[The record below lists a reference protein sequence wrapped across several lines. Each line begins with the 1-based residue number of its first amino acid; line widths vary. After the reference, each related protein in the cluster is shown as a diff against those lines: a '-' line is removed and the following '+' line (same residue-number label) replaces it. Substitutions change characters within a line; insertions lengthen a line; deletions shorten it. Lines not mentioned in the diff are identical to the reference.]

1 MEGLWVRKS
10 FSTAGHT
17 VLVYDYLLTF
27 RDEFVYIWDAP
38 WTVVKILFL
47 LNRYGNLIGQTAIRL
62 EEAGLL
68 AHNSQVFCQR
78 FAIFTTCF
86 MFVSTES
93 IHILVLVRAWAIW
106 GTRKRVTNI
115 LAWSYV
121 GYVMMLLSGSAHSL
135 HANNIQYLLF
145 IDVIHVCVA
154 TMPKYV
160 WLVYVGSFILDTV
173 LFVLTM
179 RSLRKYSREFEQL
192 YPSSL
197 LYVLFR
203 DAIIFFIVSMFS
215 NVLTIASWTA
225 YEHNPKYF
233 LAKGFSTPLL
243 SVAGQRLVLNLRGL
257 KTRTYATRDLS
268 REVDRQLQAFAEADS
283 PGMDNEEAL
292 GRCGEVGCCS
302 VPKYLGID
310 RTWLTIVLAV
320 SFAFSSRLLN
330 IQYRVYYSFAVTISD
345 WLYIPK
351 M

>member
-10 FSTAGHT
+10 FSTVGHT
-17 VLVYDYLLTF
+17 LLVYDYLLTF
-27 RDEFVYIWDAP
+27 GDEFVYIWDAP
-38 WTVVKILFL
+38 WTVVKVLFL
-47 LNRYGNLIGQTAIRL
+47 LNRYGNLIGQTAVRL

-68 AHNSQVFCQR
+68 AQNSQKFCQR

-86 MFVSTES
+86 MFISTES

-115 LAWSYV
+115 LTWSYV
-121 GYVMMLLSGSAHSL
+121 GYVIMLLSGSAHTLQS
-135 HANNIQYLLF
+135 ADIQYLF
-145 IDVIHVCVA
+145 VDVIHVCVT

-179 RSLRKYSREFEQL
+179 RSLWIYSREFEHL

-197 LYVLFR
+197 LHVLIR
-203 DAIIFFIVSMFS
+203 DAIIFFIISLFS

-225 YEHNPKYF
+225 FNDNPKYF

-257 KTRTYATRDLS
+257 KTRTYATHDLS
-268 REVDRQLQAFAEADS
+268 REVDRQLQAFAEADL
-283 PGMDNEEAL
+283 PGLDDVEPTD
-292 GRCGEVGCCS
+292 GVR
-302 VPKYLGID
+302 K
-310 RTWLTIVLAV
+310 
-320 SFAFSSRLLN
+320 
-330 IQYRVYYSFAVTISD
+330 
-345 WLYIPK
+345 
-351 M
+351 

>member
-10 FSTAGHT
+10 FSTVGHT
-17 VLVYDYLLTF
+17 LLVYDYFLTF

-38 WTVVKILFL
+38 WTVVKVLFL

-68 AHNSQVFCQR
+68 ARKNQQFCQN

-86 MFVSTES
+86 MFLSTES
-93 IHILVLVRAWAIW
+93 VHILVLVRAWAIW

-115 LAWSYV
+115 LTWSYV
-121 GYVMMLLSGSAHSL
+121 GYVMMLLAGSAHTL
-135 HANNIQYLLF
+135 QLGNIQYLF
-145 IDVIHVCVA
+145 IDVIHVCVT

-160 WLVYVGSFILDTV
+160 WMVYVGSFFLDTV

-197 LYVLFR
+197 LHVLFR
-203 DAIIFFIVSMFS
+203 DATIFFIVSMFS
-215 NVLTIASWTA
+215 NILTIASWTA
-225 YEHNPKYF
+225 FKHSPKYF

-268 REVDRQLQAFAEADS
+268 REVDRQLQAFAEADL
-283 PGMDNEEAL
+283 PGLDDEEIL
-292 GRCGEVGCCS
+292 EV
-302 VPKYLGID
+302 PRK
-310 RTWLTIVLAV
+310 
-320 SFAFSSRLLN
+320 
-330 IQYRVYYSFAVTISD
+330 
-345 WLYIPK
+345 
-351 M
+351 